1 MGKVDLPKSF
11 WGYALETAVYI
22 LNKVSSKSVE
32 VTPYEIWTNKKP
44 YLSYMKIW
52 GCPAYVKRTISDK
65 LEARSN
71 KCLFVGYPKETRGYQ
86 FYNAL
91 EQRLFVSKHVV
102 FLEKE
107 FLLREDSGSK
117 VELSEVQDA
126 LTNASH
132 LTEPEAVIHDD
143 EFIAD
148 SSKTQVFHR
157 TSRIR
162 SIPERYG
169 FLNSE
174 QKDVLLIE
182 NDEPTTYEES
192 LNSSEFDQWL
202 NAMKLEM
209 DSIYTNQVWTLV
221 DPPEGIKPRG
231 CKWIFKKKTDM
242 EGNVITYKARLVAK
256 DYRQKQGVDYDET
269 FSSVAM
275 LKSIRILLAIASHY
289 DYEIWQMDVKTAF
302 LNGNLTEEVH
312 MTQPKGFTSGSGS
325 KVCNLDEP
333 CVYKKT
339 NGSAVVFLL
348 LYVDDILLIGNDV
361 SVLQSVKIWLSKNFS
376 MKDLGEATYI
386 LGIKIYRDIT
396 KRLLGLSQSTYINK
410 MLKRFSMEQ
419 SKRGYIPMV
428 SGITLSKSMCP
439 QTQDE
444 RTHMNKIP
452 YASAIGSIMYV
463 MLCTRPDVSYA
474 LSVMSRNQSDLGM
487 GHWVAV
493 KKIIIISL
501 NT

>member
-1 MGKVDLPKSF
+1 
-11 WGYALETAVYI
+11 
-22 LNKVSSKSVE
+22 
-32 VTPYEIWTNKKP
+32 
-44 YLSYMKIW
+44 MKIW
-52 GCPAYVKRTISDK
+52 GCPAYLKWTISDK
-65 LEARSN
+65 LEAKSD

-107 FLLREDSGSK
+107 FLLREDNGSK

-126 LTNASH
+126 LTDTSH

-148 SSKTQVFHR
+148 FSKTQVFCR
-157 TSRIR
+157 TSRID

-169 FLNSE
+169 FLISE
-174 QKDVLLIE
+174 QKDILLIE

-192 LNSSEFDQWL
+192 LNSSESDQWL
-202 NAMKLEM
+202 NAKKPEM
-209 DSIYTNQVWTLV
+209 DSMYTNQVWTLV
-221 DPPEGIKPRG
+221 DPHEGIKSIG

-242 EGNVITYKARLVAK
+242 EGNVITYKARLVDK
-256 DYRQKQGVDYDET
+256 GYRQKKGVDYDET
-269 FSSVAM
+269 FSPVAM
-275 LKSIRILLAIASHY
+275 LKSIRTLLTIAAHY
-289 DYEIWQMDVKTAF
+289 DYEIWKMDVKTVF
-302 LNGNLTEEVH
+302 LNGNLTEEVY
-312 MTQPKGFTSGSGS
+312 MTQPEGFTSGSGS
-325 KVCNLDEP
+325 KVCKLQRSIYGLKQTFRSWNIRFDETIKEFGFSQNLDEP

-339 NGSAVVFLL
+339 NGIAVIFLV
-348 LYVDDILLIGNDV
+348 LYVDDILLIRNDV

-376 MKDLGEATYI
+376 IKDLREATYI
-386 LGIKIYRDIT
+386 LGIKIYRDRT
-396 KRLLGLSQSTYINK
+396 KRLLGLSQSTYIDK

-439 QTQDE
+439 HTQVE
-444 RTHMNKIP
+444 RTRMNKIP
-452 YASAIGSIMYV
+452 YASEIGSIMYA

-474 LSVMSRNQSDLGM
+474 LSVTRGYQSDPGM
-487 GHWVAV
+487 GHWVGV
-493 KKIIIISL
+493 KISL
-501 NT
+501 ST